1 MFVAWLLI
9 VTVLLTSVIA
19 LNLPSRR

>member
-1 MFVAWLLI
+1 MFLAWLLI